1 MKKNKFMYII
11 LFSLIMRLIMGYVVT
26 KNYYQK
32 KINDA
37 EVIIKQQEKT
47 AITLQEIED
56 YMEEL

>member
-1 MKKNKFMYII
+1 MYII
-11 LFSLIMRLIMGYVVT
+11 LFSLIMGLIMGYVVT

-47 AITLQEIED
+47 AITLQEIDD